1 MNTWLIIVVIYTTAK
16 VVMAPDITR
25 LLHSFV
31 EYQVED
37 SNGYSISTRVHV
49 ILKLQNCHG
58 YLNKTDS
65 GFSCVSFGEIP

>member
-1 MNTWLIIVVIYTTAK
+1 MKTWLIIVVIYTTAK

-25 LLHSFV
+25 SLHSFV

-49 ILKLQNCHG
+49 ILKL
-58 YLNKTDS
+58 
-65 GFSCVSFGEIP
+65 